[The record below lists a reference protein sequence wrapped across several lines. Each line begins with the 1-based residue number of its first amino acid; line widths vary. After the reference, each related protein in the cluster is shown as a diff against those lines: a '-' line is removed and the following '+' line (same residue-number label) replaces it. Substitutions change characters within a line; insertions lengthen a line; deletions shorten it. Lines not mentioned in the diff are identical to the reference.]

1 MNIDENKLP
10 FGLAYMGIYLAYNGL
25 EPNEEGYES
34 LGAAEMTE
42 AERKLIL
49 SGILKVIEMTGDD
62 IDGDGVVD
70 EIDAEEIFEAA
81 HDQYTIDCSEE
92 VQIYDDTYTKQ
103 IVFDLRFHRRMKD
116 LAPDSVKEFMMNF
129 YKEVINASDSGSKL
143 EDIEERQLETIRE
156 TLFD

>member
-1 MNIDENKLP
+1 MSIDKDKLP
-10 FGLAYMGIYLAYNGL
+10 FGLAYMGIYLAYNGQ
-25 EPNEEGYES
+25 EPNMEGVID
-34 LGAAEMTE
+34 GAAEMTE
-42 AERKLIL
+42 AERKVIL

-129 YKEVINASDSGSKL
+129 YKEVINASDSGFKL

>member
-1 MNIDENKLP
+1 MSIDKDKLP
-10 FGLAYMGIYLAYNGL
+10 FGLAYMGIYLAYNGQ
-25 EPNEEGYES
+25 EPNMEGVID
-34 LGAAEMTE
+34 GAAEMTE
-42 AERKLIL
+42 AERKVIL

-81 HDQYTIDCSEE
+81 HDQYTVDCSEE

>member
-10 FGLAYMGIYLAYNGL
+10 FGLAYMGIYLAYNGQ
-25 EPNEEGYES
+25 EPNMEGVID
-34 LGAAEMTE
+34 GAAEMTE
-42 AERKLIL
+42 AERKVIL

-129 YKEVINASDSGSKL
+129 YKEVINASDSGFKL

>member
-1 MNIDENKLP
+1 MSIDKDKLP
-10 FGLAYMGIYLAYNGL
+10 FGLAYMGIYLAYNGQ
-25 EPNEEGYES
+25 EPNMEGVID
-34 LGAAEMTE
+34 GAAQMTE
-42 AERKLIL
+42 AERKVIL

-92 VQIYDDTYTKQ
+92 VQIYDGTYTKQ

-129 YKEVINASDSGSKL
+129 YKEVINASDSGFKL

>member
-1 MNIDENKLP
+1 MSIDKDKLP
-10 FGLAYMGIYLAYNGL
+10 FGLAYMGIYLSYNGQ
-25 EPNEEGYES
+25 EPNMEGVID
-34 LGAAEMTE
+34 GAAEMTE
-42 AERKLIL
+42 AERKVIL

-81 HDQYTIDCSEE
+81 HDQYTVDCSEE